1 MRLAAAV
8 PPSPSTDVETAST
21 GSGGGQRDRRGSG
34 ATSRSSSP
42 PTESEAERYDV
53 DSESENAKASR
64 KCRKWIYNKYWT
76 KIISIHFHPDTA
88 ETPEAFRPRGG
99 RHHGLHLH
107 PHDSVCGRGLC
118 AEQPGRATLGE
129 GGSGR
134 H

>member
-1 MRLAAAV
+1 M
-8 PPSPSTDVETAST
+8 DVETAST
-21 GSGGGQRDRRGSG
+21 GSGGGGGQRDRRGSG

-64 KCRKWIYNKYWT
+64 KYCKWIYNNKDLT
-76 KIISIHFHPDTA
+76 EINSADTA
-88 ETPEAFRPRGG
+88 EAPEAFRPRGG
-99 RHHGLHLH
+99 SRHGLHLH
-107 PHDSVCGRGLC
+107 PHDGGLCGRGLC
-118 AEQPGRATLGE
+118 AEQPGRAILSE